1 MKIVADN
8 KIPFLRGVFEPFAQV
23 LYLPGGETTPEAVR
37 DADALLTRTRTRCD
51 AALLAGSSVRV
62 IASATI
68 GYDHIDTAWC
78 ESRGIRW
85 ANAPG
90 CNAGSV
96 EQYVA
101 AALCALS
108 RRHGF
113 PLAGRTLGVVGVG
126 HVGSRVVR
134 MAEALG
140 MKVLLCDPPLSS
152 RAESRDPF
160 LPLDEVIARSDIV
173 TLHVPLTRTGE
184 DATWHLLD
192 AARLSA
198 MRPDQYLINTSRGP
212 VVDGAALKAALQA
225 RSLGGAVLD
234 VWEGE
239 PEPDREL
246 LDLVD
251 IATPHIAG
259 YSADGKAAGT
269 TVAVRTVAS
278 ALGLPLT
285 AWRPEALPAPSQPLS
300 FTLDAQG
307 KSLEEALQEA
317 ILYTYDILADD
328 AALRACPSVMV
339 GPSVVMAGSDRPSPA
354 VRGDCFETLRGDYPV
369 RREPGAFTLALQGG
383 TKKMADALSAIGFS
397 LDESSSRA

>member
-23 LYLPGGETTPEAVR
+23 LYLPGGGTTPEVVR

-140 MKVLLCDPPLSS
+140 MKVLRCDPPLARLSS

-212 VVDGAALKAALQA
+212 VVDGAALKAALKA
-225 RSLGGAVLD
+225 RTLGGAVLD

-278 ALGLPLT
+278 ALGLSLT
-285 AWRPEALPAPSQPLS
+285 AWRPEALPDPAQPLS

-307 KSLEEALQEA
+307 KSLEEVLQEA
-317 ILYTYDILADD
+317 VLYTYDILVDD
-328 AALRACPSVMV
+328 AALRV
-339 GPSVVMAGSDRPSPA
+339 DPA
-354 VRGDCFETLRGDYPV
+354 RFETLRGDYPV

>member
-23 LYLPGGETTPEAVR
+23 LYLPGGETTPEVVR

-78 ESRGIRW
+78 EARGIRW
-85 ANAPG
+85 SNAPG

-101 AALCALS
+101 ATLCALS

-140 MKVLLCDPPLSS
+140 MKVLRCDPPLARLSS

-198 MRPDQYLINTSRGP
+198 MRPDQDLINTSRGP

-285 AWRPEALPAPSQPLS
+285 AWRPEALPVPAQPLS

-317 ILYTYDILADD
+317 VLYTYDILADD
-328 AALRACPSVMV
+328 AALRV
-339 GPSVVMAGSDRPSPA
+339 DPA
-354 VRGDCFETLRGDYPV
+354 RFETLRGDYPV
-369 RREPGAFTLALQGG
+369 RREPGAFRIQLQGG

-397 LDESSSRA
+397 SSRT

>member
-1 MKIVADN
+1 MKIVCDS
-8 KIPFLRGVFEPFAQV
+8 KVPFLRGVFEPFAEV
-23 LYLPGGETTPEAVR
+23 LYLPGGQTSPADVR
-37 DADALLTRTRTRCD
+37 DADALITRTRTRCD

-78 ESRGIRW
+78 DAHGIRW

-108 RRHGF
+108 RRGF

-126 HVGSRVVR
+126 HVGSRVAR
-134 MAEALG
+134 MAAALG
-140 MKVLLCDPPLSS
+140 MRVLLCDPPRA
-152 RAESRDPF
+152 RAESSAPAQPGDHF
-160 LPLDEVIARSDIV
+160 LPLDEVISRSDIV

-184 DATWHLLD
+184 DATWHLFD
-192 AARLSA
+192 AARLAA
-198 MRPDQYLINTSRGP
+198 MRADQYLVNSSRGP

-225 RSLGGAVLD
+225 GRLGGAVLD
-234 VWEGE
+234 VWED
-239 PEPDREL
+239 EPDPDRGL
-246 LDLVD
+246 LALAD

-269 TVAVRTVAS
+269 AAAVRTVAQ
-278 ALGLPLT
+278 ALGLPLEL
-285 AWRPEALPAPSQPLS
+285 WRPAALPAPAQPLS
-300 FTLDAQG
+300 FTLDGAG
-307 KSLEEALQEA
+307 KNLSEVLSDA

-328 AALRACPSVMV
+328 AALRA
-339 GPSVVMAGSDRPSPA
+339 DPA
-354 VRGDCFETLRGDYPV
+354 RFEALRGDYPV
-369 RREPGAFTLALQGG
+369 RREPGAFRLQLQGG
-383 TKKMADALSAIGFS
+383 TKEMAERLSALGF
-397 LDESSSRA
+397 RI

>member
-1 MKIVADN
+1 MKIVCDS
-8 KIPFLRGVFEPFAQV
+8 KIPFLRGVFEPFAEV
-23 LYLPGGETTPEAVR
+23 LYLPGGQTSPADVR
-37 DADALLTRTRTRCD
+37 DADALITRTRTRCN
-51 AALLAGSSVRV
+51 AALLAGSSVKV

-78 ESRGIRW
+78 EAQGIRW

-113 PLAGRTLGVVGVG
+113 PLAGRTIGVVGVG
-126 HVGSRVVR
+126 HVGSRVAR
-134 MAEALG
+134 MAAALG
-140 MKVLLCDPPLSS
+140 MRVLLCDPPRARAGSSARTRDLFLS
-152 RAESRDPF
+152 
-160 LPLDEVIARSDIV
+160 LDEIIAGSDII

-192 AARLSA
+192 AARLAA
-198 MRPDQYLINTSRGP
+198 MRPDQYLLNSSRGP

-225 RSLGGAVLD
+225 GRLGGAVLD
-234 VWEGE
+234 VWED
-239 PEPDREL
+239 EPDPDRGL
-246 LDLVD
+246 LALAD

-269 TVAVRTVAS
+269 AAAVRTVAE

-285 AWRPEALPAPSQPLS
+285 QWRPAALPDPARPLS
-300 FTLDAQG
+300 FTLDARG
-307 KSLEEALQEA
+307 KTCADVLSEA
-317 ILYTYDILADD
+317 IFYSYDILADD
-328 AALRACPSVMV
+328 AALRA
-339 GPSVVMAGSDRPSPA
+339 DPA
-354 VRGDCFETLRGDYPV
+354 RFEALRGDYPV
-369 RREPGAFTLALQGG
+369 RREPGAFSLQLQGG
-383 TKKMADALSAIGFS
+383 TQEMAERLSALGF
-397 LDESSSRA
+397 RI

>member
-8 KIPFLRGVFEPFAQV
+8 RIPFLRGVFEPFAQV
-23 LYLPGGETTPEAVR
+23 LYLPGGETTPEVVR

-78 ESRGIRW
+78 EANGIRW

-108 RRHGF
+108 RRHAF

-134 MAEALG
+134 MAAALG
-140 MKVLLCDPPLSS
+140 MKVLCCDPPLARAMSS
-152 RAESRDPF
+152 LPAAHSSLPAATGNLF
-160 LPLDEVIARSDIV
+160 LPLDEVLSRSDIV

-184 DATWHLLD
+184 DATWHLID

-225 RSLGGAVLD
+225 KALGGAVLD
-234 VWEGE
+234 VWEDE
-239 PEPDREL
+239 PAPDRAL
-246 LDLVD
+246 LDLAD

-269 TVAVRTVAS
+269 AAAVQTVAS
-278 ALGLPLT
+278 VLGLPLA
-285 AWRPEALPAPSQPLS
+285 AWHPAALPAPAQPLS
-300 FTLDAQG
+300 FTLDARG
-307 KSLEEALQEA
+307 KSLAEVLREAV
-317 ILYTYDILADD
+317 LYTYDILADD
-328 AALRACPSVMV
+328 AALRA
-339 GPSVVMAGSDRPSPA
+339 DPA
-354 VRGDCFETLRGDYPV
+354 RFEALRGDYPV
-369 RREPGAFTLALQGG
+369 RREPVAFRLQLQGG
-383 TKKMADALSAIGFS
+383 TKEMADALSAIGFQ
-397 LDESSSRA
+397 L

>member
-1 MKIVADN
+1 MKIVCDS
-8 KIPFLRGVFEPFAQV
+8 KIPFLRGVFEPFAEV
-23 LYLPGGETTPEAVR
+23 LYLPGGQTSPADVR
-37 DADALLTRTRTRCD
+37 DANALITRTRTRCD

-78 ESRGIRW
+78 EAHGIRW

-101 AALCALS
+101 AALCTLS

-126 HVGSRVVR
+126 HVGSRVAR
-134 MAEALG
+134 MAAALG
-140 MKVLLCDPPLSS
+140 MRVLLCDPPRARAMSSLSPMSS
-152 RAESRDPF
+152 RAQSRDLF
-160 LPLDEVIARSDIV
+160 LPLDEILSRSDIV

-192 AARLSA
+192 SARLAA
-198 MRPDQYLINTSRGP
+198 MRADQYLVNSSRGP

-225 RSLGGAVLD
+225 GRLGGAVLD
-234 VWEGE
+234 VWED
-239 PEPDREL
+239 EPDPDRGL
-246 LDLVD
+246 LALAD

-269 TVAVRTVAS
+269 AAAVRTVAEV
-278 ALGLPLT
+278 LDLPLKEW
-285 AWRPEALPAPSQPLS
+285 APAGIPAPAQPLS
-300 FTLDAQG
+300 FEIDARGKTL
-307 KSLEEALQEA
+307 SEVLSEAV
-317 ILYTYDILADD
+317 LYTYDILADD
-328 AALRACPSVMV
+328 AALRA
-339 GPSVVMAGSDRPSPA
+339 GPAR
-354 VRGDCFETLRGDYPV
+354 FEALRGDYPI
-369 RREPGAFTLALQGG
+369 RREPHAFSVRLQGG
-383 TKKMADALSAIGFS
+383 TGEMAERLSALGFKI
-397 LDESSSRA
+397 